1 MNVNDKIELHKKLLD
16 DMHDLYVRK
25 NSDYGDSVHDTYK
38 KYGLVSFLVR
48 IEDKLNR
55 VKTLNEKSCKQD
67 DVKVL
72 DEKIEDTLMDLANYS
87 ILALIELKNDKSEL
101 CVSDEKSAKDVEIDP
116 FKIGRINSPWG
127 KPFSPNDYPQSPVV
141 TFGGKSDSK
150 PVFNY
155 TSEEYKDFL
164 KKEEEFKRS
173 LVGDNSNE

>member
-1 MNVNDKIELHKKLLD
+1 MNKVDNQVNNIAELLQKIPPIFTGKEK
-16 DMHDLYVRK
+16 
-25 NSDYGDSVHDTYK
+25 DSVQMKNVAHLKRAVEYYLYDPDFRK
-38 KYGLVSFLVR
+38 KFDNDADG
-48 IEDKLNR
+48 
-55 VKTLNEKSCKQD
+55 T
-67 DVKVL
+67 
-72 DEKIEDTLMDLANYS
+72 
-87 ILALIELKNDKSEL
+87 LKNYAIEA
-101 CVSDEKSAKDVEIDP
+101 SAKDVEIDP